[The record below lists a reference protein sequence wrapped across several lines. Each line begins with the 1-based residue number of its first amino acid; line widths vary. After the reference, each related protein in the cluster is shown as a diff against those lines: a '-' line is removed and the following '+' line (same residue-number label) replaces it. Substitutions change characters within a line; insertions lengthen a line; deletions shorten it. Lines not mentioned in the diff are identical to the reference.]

1 MWSIKGFEKPHFLS
15 QAVDNVQRDSEN
27 GNGMEHLI
35 KAKVNPVIPDFQQ
48 TPPVKYSPREGD
60 NLIFQ
65 RCIKMNFF
73 SGNDTVFH
81 QDFSLTD
88 DGVYHAVGGSVNKV

>member
-65 RCIKMNFF
+65 RCMDGIRYTCAFLHQAIL
-73 SGNDTVFH
+73 SIVFMAE
-81 QDFSLTD
+81 
-88 DGVYHAVGGSVNKV
+88 VIIE